1 MYRMIGAVLAF
12 LLALSGVAV
21 AQMGIE
27 DNPEKAVEQ
36 MMLLRIVEKADLD
49 SYSTTEMLDGY
60 EMYRNTLD
68 ELEAQ
73 REALVAEIKDALD
86 AETSG
91 NEIAGKMRSL
101 MNVDR
106 QIFQTRQGAVEEAAT
121 VLDGAT
127 AAQLYLIVS
136 DMDEAVKQVA
146 ASLSGK
152 SGAPCGKVCPM
163 CMACGA
169 SAASEPAPEEA
180 IMQMVTELAEK
191 MTAKDF
197 EGALTAFSEDFSN
210 YQFNNK
216 AAFLAF
222 MKQSESMGDL
232 RNLEFDLDDVE
243 VTVDGDK
250 ASVTSVGVSGAFG
263 STDVEFE
270 LQKQGGGWKVADMV
284 LYGI

>member
-1 MYRMIGAVLAF
+1 MYRMIGTVLVF
-12 LLALSGVAV
+12 LLALSASAF

-36 MMLLRIVEKADLD
+36 LMLLRIIEKADLD

-60 EMYRNTLD
+60 KMYRNTLD
-68 ELEAQ
+68 DLEAQ
-73 REALVAEIKDALD
+73 RETLVAEIKDALD

-91 NEIAGKMRSL
+91 SDIAGKMRSL

-106 QIFQTRQGAVEEAAT
+106 QIFQTKQGAVEEAAT

-127 AAQLYLIVS
+127 AAQLYLIMS
-136 DMDEAVKQVA
+136 DMDEAVEQVA

-152 SGAPCGKVCPM
+152 SGASCGKVCPM

-180 IMQMVTELAEK
+180 IMQMVAELTGK
-191 MTAKDF
+191 MVAKDF
-197 EGALTAFSEDFSN
+197 EGALAAFSEDFSN

-222 MKQSESMGDL
+222 LRQSESMGDL
-232 RNLEFDLDDVE
+232 SNLEFDLDEVE
-243 VTVDGDK
+243 VTVNGDK
-250 ASVTSVGVSGAFG
+250 ASVSPIPVSGAFG
-263 STDVEFE
+263 SADVSFE
-270 LQKQGGGWKVADMV
+270 LQKKDGGWKIVDMD